1 MSIDRYIA
9 AISTLL
15 AAVAVVVAIYPAEL
29 NKALGQT
36 YPMAPAGY
44 TIAVVILGLV
54 SLQLLIFVYFSAI
67 SRRDAH
73 MTHALS
79 LQVDEFEKELKQLRD
94 DTLIDQITGIPN
106 QSKLR
111 EDVVK
116 IANKITEKDQYQAIM
131 LDLDRFGAINNRFG
145 YRKGDFVVKAVAQGI
160 YSSMRRDE
168 EAYKRPFAGRVAPDD
183 LWRRIYRKYSGGDEF
198 IFLIRGPEHEALG
211 FLTRL
216 QRRFDNE
223 FRKQIEEILGEP
235 WKLSFHAGVCRLNP
249 GDKFNTMLGRVEEN
263 LRLARQD
270 GSESRVFWQSGKTSA
285 DFPNDALAARAYAD
299 AQKQFAL
306 GGIRFA

>member
-9 AISTLL
+9 TISTLL

-44 TIAVVILGLV
+44 TIAVVLLVFV
-54 SLQLLIFVYFSAI
+54 SLQLLTFGYFMAI

-73 MTHALS
+73 RTHALS
-79 LQVDEFEKELKQLRD
+79 LQVDAFDKELKKFRD
-94 DTLIDQITGIPN
+94 DTLIDQVTGIPN

-116 IANKITEKDQYQAIM
+116 IANKITEKDQYQVIM
-131 LDLDRFGAINNRFG
+131 LDLDRFGTINNRFG
-145 YRKGDFVVKAVAQGI
+145 YRKGDFVVKAIAQGI
-160 YSSMRRDE
+160 YGKMRRDE
-168 EAYKRPFAGRVAPDD
+168 EAYKRPFAGSVAPDN

-211 FLTRL
+211 FLVRL
-216 QRRFDNE
+216 QRRFDSE
-223 FRKQIEEILGEP
+223 FRKQIEEILSEP

-249 GDKFNTMLGRVEEN
+249 GDKFNTMLGRVEEC

-270 GSESRVFWQSGKTSA
+270 GSESRVFWQSGKTSV
-285 DFPNDALAARAYAD
+285 DFPNDAVAARAYAD
-299 AQKQFAL
+299 AEEQFAL
-306 GGIRFA
+306 

>member
-1 MSIDRYIA
+1 MNIDRYIA
-9 AISTLL
+9 TISTLL

-44 TIAVVILGLV
+44 TIAVALLVLV
-54 SLQLLIFVYFSAI
+54 SLQLLTFVYFAAI

-73 MTHALS
+73 RTHALS
-79 LQVDEFEKELKQLRD
+79 LQVDALEKELKQFRD
-94 DTLIDQITGIPN
+94 DTLVDLVTGIPN

-116 IANKITEKDQYQAIM
+116 IATKITEKDQYQVIM
-131 LDLDRFGAINNRFG
+131 LDLDGFGKINNRFG

-168 EAYKRPFAGRVAPDD
+168 EAYKRPFAGNVAPDD

-198 IFLIRGPEHEALG
+198 IFVIRGSEDEALG
-211 FLTRL
+211 FLLRL
-216 QRRFDNE
+216 QRRFDSE
-223 FRKQIEEILGEP
+223 FSKQI
-235 WKLSFHAGVCRLNP
+235 
-249 GDKFNTMLGRVEEN
+249 
-263 LRLARQD
+263 
-270 GSESRVFWQSGKTSA
+270 
-285 DFPNDALAARAYAD
+285 
-299 AQKQFAL
+299 
-306 GGIRFA
+306 